1 MITKSPSVTS
11 VGLFRFTTFAGDQ
24 INSGYHFGDLD
35 GDGRLDMVI
44 GGWAY
49 GSDPTGPDNAA
60 TRLLVL
66 KQDASGGFTEFSGLS
81 GTVIAGTWQPLI
93 ADFNG
98 DGRGDIGIAGFT
110 DFPVTPVRST
120 FLMSGASGYTRVDYE
135 DRIAAHGANL
145 ADING
150 DGLMDVVTA
159 TYSAIDL
166 ATGAPRT
173 SDQYFL
179 GQNGANPIAVWNTPD
194 ANPVNRSPG
203 GSAVAA
209 GDLDNDGYVDFVIG
223 DAIDTS
229 VPLFDEH
236 GYFQRADILVMKGNG
251 TGMVNGT
258 KVAKIT
264 PYFET
269 HHDGLS
275 PIDFGDGSKF
285 QETYSHD
292 VRTMIADFDG
302 DGLND
307 ILTLSTNYS
316 LGENASSIRIYK
328 NQGSFNFTDMTE
340 NWLPEYQTTW
350 AADYSLQVRDFDGNG
365 TIDLAI
371 AAEGSSTGHGNAI
384 FLNDGSGRLHLAI
397 RDEYLTWAN
406 TFQNAA
412 KDVWLGNIP
421 RFIPYLTANG
431 TVNFQV
437 LRDNVFLSDGTRSSI
452 HGTLSTNINFHN
464 DFTTAITATGTAGGD
479 RLTGWAGNDTLLGL
493 AGADTLNGG
502 SGSDTA
508 SYARA
513 AAGVTANLSN
523 SAANTGDAAGDQYIS
538 IENLLGSSF
547 ADVLVGDGGKNILN
561 GGAGNDYLEGG
572 LGDDIYYVDSAGDQV
587 VETAT
592 IGNADTVYTT
602 ISYTLGAYVERLF
615 AQGSAT
621 ISLIGNDLN
630 NTVTGNAAANTLYS
644 QAGNDTLNGGAG
656 ADRMDGGIGNDTY
669 YVDNAGDRVV
679 ETKAGGTADT
689 VYSSVG
695 LTLASY
701 VERLYGSGAGAITLN
716 GNSLSNTITGNTGN
730 NRINAGS
737 GNDTINGGLGNDRLT
752 GGSGSDKFVFS
763 TALNKRT
770 NVDTIT
776 DFSVKYDTVYLENAI
791 FTKVG
796 KNGALKSGCFWIGTK
811 AHDSSDRI
819 IYDSKSG
826 ALYYDPDGFGRAA
839 QTKFVQLA
847 KGLQMTSKD
856 FFVI

>member
-1 MITKSPSVTS
+1 MITTSPKVIAI
-11 VGLFRFTTFAGDQ
+11 GLFRFTIFPGDQ

-81 GTVIAGTWQPLI
+81 GTVIAGTWQPLV

-98 DGRGDIGIAGFT
+98 DGKGDIGVAGFT

-120 FLMSGASGYTRVDYE
+120 FLISGASGYTRVDYE
-135 DRIAAHGANL
+135 DRISAHGANL
-145 ADING
+145 ADVNG
-150 DGLMDVVTA
+150 DGLMDVITA
-159 TYSAIDL
+159 TYSAVDS
-166 ATGAPRT
+166 ATGNPRT

-179 GQNGANPIAVWNTPD
+179 SQNGANPIAIWNTPD

-209 GDLDNDGYVDFVIG
+209 GDLDNDGQVDFVIG

-229 VPLFDEH
+229 IPLYDDA
-236 GYFQRADILVMKGNG
+236 GYFQRADILIMKGNG

-275 PIDFGDGSKF
+275 PIDFGTGELF

-316 LGENASSIRIYK
+316 LGENASAIRIYK
-328 NQGSFNFTDMTE
+328 NQGSFNFVDITDT
-340 NWLPEYQTTW
+340 WLPEYQNNWT
-350 AADYSLQVRDFDGNG
+350 ADYSLQVRDFDGNG

-371 AAEGSSTGHGNAI
+371 AEEGNGATHGNAI
-384 FLNDGSGRLHLAI
+384 FLNDGSGRLHLAV

-406 TFQNAA
+406 TFKNAA
-412 KDVWLGNIP
+412 GVWIDNVP

-437 LRDNVFLSDGTRSSI
+437 LRDNVFLPDGTRSSVY
-452 HGTLSTNINFHN
+452 GTLNTNINFN
-464 DFTTAITATGTAGGD
+464 SDFTTAITANGTAGGD
-479 RLTGWAGNDTLLGL
+479 RLTGWAGDDTFLGL

-502 SGSDTA
+502 LGSDTA
-508 SYARA
+508 SYAGA
-513 AAGVTANLSN
+513 TAGVTANLSN
-523 SAANTGDAAGDQYIS
+523 STTNTGNAAGDQYIS
-538 IENLLGSSF
+538 IENLTGSSF
-547 ADVLVGDGGKNILN
+547 ADILVGDNANNVLN
-561 GGAGNDYLEGG
+561 GGAGDDHLEGG
-572 LGDDIYYVDSAGDQV
+572 LGDDTYYVDGAGDQV

-592 IGNADTVYTT
+592 AGNADTVYTT
-602 ISYTLGAYVERLF
+602 VSYTLGAYVERLF
-615 AQGSAT
+615 AQGSDAV
-621 ISLIGNDLN
+621 SLVGNDLN
-630 NTVTGNAAANTLYS
+630 NTITGNAAVNTLYG

-656 ADRMDGGIGNDTY
+656 ADLMNGGIGNDTY
-669 YVDNAGDRVV
+669 YVDNAGDRVI
-679 ETKAGGTADT
+679 ETSTGGAADT
-689 VYSSVG
+689 IYSSVS

-701 VERLYGSGAGAITLN
+701 VERLYSSGTGAVNLT
-716 GNSLSNTITGNTGN
+716 GNSLNNVITGNAGA
-730 NRINAGS
+730 NRINGGT

-752 GGSGSDKFVFS
+752 GGSGSDKFVFN
-763 TALNKRT
+763 TTLNKYS

-776 DFSVKYDTVYLENAI
+776 DFSVKYDTIYLENAI
-791 FTKVG
+791 FTKLG
-796 KNGALKSGCFWIGTK
+796 KNGTLRSGYFWIGTK
-811 AHDSSDRI
+811 AHDGDDRI
-819 IYDSKSG
+819 IYNKGTG
-826 ALYYDPDGFGRAA
+826 ALYYDPDGTGRAA
-839 QTKFVQLA
+839 MVKIASLS
-847 KGLQMTSKD
+847 KGLKMTYAD
-856 FFVI
+856 FYVI

>member
-1 MITKSPSVTS
+1 MITKSPGVTP
-11 VGLFRFTTFAGDQ
+11 VGLFRFTTLAGDQ
-24 INSGYHFGDLD
+24 INNGYHFGDLD

-49 GSDPTGPDNAA
+49 GSDPTGPNNAA

-98 DGRGDIGIAGFT
+98 DGKGDIGVAGFT
-110 DFPVTPVRST
+110 DFPVTPARST
-120 FLMSGASGYTRVDYE
+120 FLISGASGYTRVDYD

-159 TYSAIDL
+159 TYSAIDA
-166 ATGAPRT
+166 ATGSSRT

-179 GQNGANPIAVWNTPD
+179 GQNGANPVAVWNTPD

-229 VPLFDEH
+229 IPLFDEH
-236 GYFQRADILVMKGNG
+236 GYFQRADILVMKGDG

-275 PIDFGDGSKF
+275 PIDFGTGELF

-292 VRTMIADFDG
+292 VRAMIADLDG

-316 LGENASSIRIYK
+316 LGENASSIRIYQNK
-328 NQGSFNFTDMTE
+328 GSFNFVDITDT
-340 NWLPEYQTTW
+340 WLPEYNSNWT
-350 AADYSLQVRDFDGNG
+350 ADYSLQVRDFDGNG

-371 AAEGSSTGHGNAI
+371 AAEGLNTGHGNAI
-384 FLNDGSGRLHLAI
+384 FLNDGSGRLHLAV
-397 RDEYLTWAN
+397 RNEYLTWAD
-406 TFQNAA
+406 TFKNAA
-412 KDVWLGNIP
+412 GVWIDNVP
-421 RFIPYLTANG
+421 RFIPYVTASG

-437 LRDNVFLSDGTRSSI
+437 LRDNVFLSDGTRSSVY
-452 HGTLSTNINFHN
+452 GTLNTNINFN
-464 DFTTAITATGTAGGD
+464 SDFTTAITANGTAGAD
-479 RLTGWAGNDTLLGL
+479 RLTGWAGNDTFMGL

-502 SGSDTA
+502 LGSDTA
-508 SYARA
+508 SYAGA
-513 AAGVTANLSN
+513 VAGVTANLSN
-523 SAANTGDAAGDQYIS
+523 SSANTGDAAGDQYIS

-547 ADVLVGDGGKNILN
+547 ADILVGDDANNVLN
-561 GGAGNDYLEGG
+561 GGAGDDYLEGG
-572 LGDDIYYVDSAGDQV
+572 LGDDTYYVDSVGDQV

-592 IGNADTVYTT
+592 VGNADTVYTT
-602 ISYTLGAYVERLF
+602 VGYTLPAFVERLV
-615 AQGSAT
+615 AQGSDA

-630 NTVTGNAAANTLYS
+630 NTITGNAAANSLYG
-644 QAGNDTLNGGAG
+644 QAGDDVLDGGAG
-656 ADRMDGGIGNDTY
+656 ADWMNGGIGNDTY
-669 YVDNAGDRVV
+669 YVDNAGDRVI
-679 ETKAGGTADT
+679 ETSTGGAADT
-689 VYSSVG
+689 IYSSVS

-716 GNSLSNTITGNTGN
+716 GNSLNNVISGNAGA
-730 NRINAGS
+730 NRISGGS
-737 GNDTINGGLGNDRLT
+737 GNDTINGGLANDRLT
-752 GGSGSDKFVFS
+752 GGLGSDKFVFS
-763 TALNKRT
+763 TALNKYS

-776 DFSVKYDTVYLENAI
+776 DFSVKYDTIYLENAI

-796 KNGALKSGCFWIGTK
+796 SNGTLKSGYFWAGTK

-819 IYDSKSG
+819 IYDPRSG
-826 ALYYDPDGFGRAA
+826 ALYYDPDGTGRTA
-839 QTKFVQLA
+839 QTKFAQLA
-847 KGLQMTSKD
+847 KGLLMTYKD
-856 FFVI
+856 FLII